1 MLESEK
7 GTGRIVRVGKYGVK
21 SRAAAYIVAIADP
34 RAAIALIREKA
45 AAPDEEVRDIGRES
59 DALLNSLR
67 LKAGEYV
74 RADNSRGAKPADTL
88 T

>member
-7 GTGRIVRVGKYGVK
+7 GTGRIIRVGKYGIK
-21 SRAAAYIVAIADP
+21 SGAVAYIIAIADP

-45 AAPDEEVRDIGRES
+45 AAPDEEVRDMGRVS

-67 LKAGEYV
+67 LKAGEYL
-74 RADNSRGAKPADTL
+74 RADSSRGAQPADTL